1 MADAIQQNAQ
11 KLIRQC
17 ETRNPFRI
25 AKELGI
31 ELEIK
36 DIGSLKGMYT
46 VIKRNRFIVI
56 SNELD
61 EPLRSIVCAHEI
73 GHDQLHRKL
82 ATRTQFRE
90 FSLFDIRTK
99 PEYEANLFAAHL
111 LLNEDEIMQLSVR
124 EYSFDMLAGEL
135 GTEINLLIIKLREME
150 KQGYQ
155 VNIPYIPHGDFLGK
169 I

>member
-1 MADAIQQNAQ
+1 MADIIQSAAQ
-11 KLIRQC
+11 KLVSQC
-17 ETRNPFRI
+17 GSRDPFRI

-31 ELEIK
+31 EVEVK

-56 SNELD
+56 SDRLD

-73 GHDQLHRKL
+73 GHDQQHRKL
-82 ATRTQFRE
+82 AAQIQFRE
-90 FSLFDIRTK
+90 FSLFDIRSK
-99 PEYEANLFAAHL
+99 PEYEANVFAAHL
-111 LLNEDEIMQLSVR
+111 LLDEDEIMEMADR

-135 GTEINLLIIKLREME
+135 GTEVNLLIIKLREME
-150 KQGYQ
+150 RQGYP
-155 VNIPYIPHGDFLGK
+155 VNIPYIPSGDFLGK